1 MLLLLCAVN
10 PRVYWGYV
18 CLLFP
23 VTDFCFFTNV
33 GVGSYT
39 YLLEPLW
46 WAGMVTSKYSN
57 SDPTLSS
64 LSLSPLR
71 KVKLYKIK
79 EEKKRQPKG
88 ADDLFLLH
96 TFIARIKGENGN
108 DIQCFSFPEFL
119 LNIWMWYLH
128 LDMVI

>member
-1 MLLLLCAVN
+1 MLCAVN
-10 PRVYWGYV
+10 PRFYWGYA

-33 GVGSYT
+33 GVGGYT

-57 SDPTLSS
+57 RDPTLS

-79 EEKKRQPKG
+79 EEKKGTQRE
-88 ADDLFLLH
+88 LTISFFCVLL
-96 TFIARIKGENGN
+96 
-108 DIQCFSFPEFL
+108 
-119 LNIWMWYLH
+119 
-128 LDMVI
+128 